1 MYSTSRMMRVLMVR
15 NLLAFRK
22 IIRRRRVFDMEA
34 YKRFGATDQL
44 ARDILSVCDLG
55 DDTLIGF
62 IKRVELVNI
71 LDLKE
76 FFCSD
81 LPSLTHPVLVMIRHQ
96 SMTTGFYIESS
107 FPRLDSLFEYEKD
120 EEKLKY
126 QLVPHVRFMHISRI

>member
-1 MYSTSRMMRVLMVR
+1 MLRVLMVR

-71 LDLKE
+71 FDINE
-76 FFCSD
+76 FFCYD

-96 SMTTGFYIESS
+96 SMTTAFYIESR
-107 FPRLDSLFEYEKD
+107 FHGLDSLFKHKKD
-120 EEKLKY
+120 EDKLKF

>member
-1 MYSTSRMMRVLMVR
+1 M
-15 NLLAFRK
+15 
-22 IIRRRRVFDMEA
+22 
-34 YKRFGATDQL
+34 

-55 DDTLIGF
+55 NDTLIGF
-62 IKRVELVNI
+62 MKRIELEQ
-71 LDLKE
+71 LWELKE

-96 SMTTGFYIESS
+96 SMTTAFYIERS

-120 EEKLKY
+120 EDKLKF